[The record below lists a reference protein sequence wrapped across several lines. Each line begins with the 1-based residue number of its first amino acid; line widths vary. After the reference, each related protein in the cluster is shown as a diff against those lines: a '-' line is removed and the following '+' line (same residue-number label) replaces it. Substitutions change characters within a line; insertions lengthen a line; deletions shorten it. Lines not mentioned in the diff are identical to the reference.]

1 MQFKPRQ
8 YIIIS
13 AFSGPVPQSSAHPIE
28 LMTPDVLD
36 ARTSEPQLD
45 FSDEEE
51 NFEEE
56 PVPLTELEIC
66 KMEVKALASQLVRNI
81 VPHLELDKDG
91 STSSL
96 LENINHLKSVVE
108 VSLWLYLKY
117 IDTVAKIFF

>member
-1 MQFKPRQ
+1 
-8 YIIIS
+8 
-13 AFSGPVPQSSAHPIE
+13 
-28 LMTPDVLD
+28 MTPDVLD

-56 PVPLTELEIC
+56 PVPLTELEIG
-66 KMEVKALASQLVRNI
+66 KMEVKALAMARQYI

-108 VSLWLYLKY
+108 VSLWLY
-117 IDTVAKIFF
+117 

>member
-1 MQFKPRQ
+1 
-8 YIIIS
+8 
-13 AFSGPVPQSSAHPIE
+13 
-28 LMTPDVLD
+28 MTPDVLD

-56 PVPLTELEIC
+56 PVPLTELEIG

-81 VPHLELDKDG
+81 APHLELDKDG

-108 VSLWLYLKY
+108 V
-117 IDTVAKIFF
+117 

>member
-1 MQFKPRQ
+1 MFVCVYVCVCVCVCVCVFVCVCVCVYFYLIYNFLRFKPRQ

-56 PVPLTELEIC
+56 PVPLTELEIG
-66 KMEVKALASQLVRNI
+66 KMEVKALASQLVSI
-81 VPHLELDKDG
+81 
-91 STSSL
+91 
-96 LENINHLKSVVE
+96 
-108 VSLWLYLKY
+108 LYL
-117 IDTVAKIFF
+117 I

>member
-66 KMEVKALASQLVRNI
+66 KMEVKALLGNI

-108 VSLWLYLKY
+108 V
-117 IDTVAKIFF
+117 